1 MAGSGGIIVCCVS
14 AGGSPTSRA
23 AVKPTT
29 YSIGESFSLRTREYD
44 QVPLPSMPA
53 RLVRRATVLFAGAI
67 FSGSAILTALG
78 ARPDQPGSDSVG
90 VIEGESIAVSGP
102 MRVEVVDDQ
111 VKTMLRSGS
120 DVRVKSG
127 TARIDLVEGGQISIC
142 GPAHL
147 SVLKSGGSLT
157 IALDTGTV
165 HVRIEHELPLNIYT
179 PLIQAQTIAI
189 GDGPR
194 DALVGFDS
202 SGAMCIR
209 ANLGA
214 IRVEQQL
221 TGQSVIIPQ
230 TGDVFL
236 FNGQLEQLRTSAG
249 HCSCELQVARAT
261 PPPQPA
267 ASQPVAAEAS
277 AAKEEPIYQV
287 FVPPLIFNASAEVQP
302 DIDPSL
308 IVIVR
313 RVRVRPTLIFQGR
326 VEGNAV
332 ASAPT
337 PPLASKPAPAEDAAN
352 SPKPSAPANNSLVN
366 RVRNF
371 VRKLWPSGS

>member
-1 MAGSGGIIVCCVS
+1 MVFFNSVPRRRRAAIPVACGAIVCV
-14 AGGSPTSRA
+14 ALIA
-23 AVKPTT
+23 A
-29 YSIGESFSLRTREYD
+29 
-44 QVPLPSMPA
+44 A
-53 RLVRRATVLFAGAI
+53 
-67 FSGSAILTALG
+67 G
-78 ARPDQPGSDSVG
+78 ARPDEPASDSVG
-90 VIEGESIAVSGP
+90 VIDGDAIAVTGP
-102 MRVEVVDDQ
+102 MSVEMVRGQ
-111 VKTMLRSGS
+111 VKTVLHNGS

-127 TARIDLVEGGQISIC
+127 NARIDLVEGGQVSIC

-165 HVRIEHELPLNIYT
+165 HVRVEHELPVNIYT
-179 PLIQAQTIAI
+179 PLIQAQTVAI

-214 IRVEQQL
+214 IRLEQQL

-236 FNGQLEQLRTSAG
+236 FSGQLEHLRTSAG
-249 HCSCELQVARAT
+249 HCACALQTAKAA

-267 ASQPVAAEAS
+267 ASQFARAEPLLPN
-277 AAKEEPIYQV
+277 EEPIYQ
-287 FVPPLIFNASAEVQP
+287 FVMPPLIYAANAKVQP
-302 DIDPSL
+302 EPEIDPRM
-308 IVIVR
+308 IVVIR

-326 VEGNAV
+326 VEGEAASAVTPTPAPGV
-332 ASAPT
+332 AS
-337 PPLASKPAPAEDAAN
+337 N
-352 SPKPSAPANNSLVN
+352 SPKPTAPASDSLVN

-371 VRKLWPSGS
+371 VRKLLPSGS